1 MRKVQGEVDDA
12 AASRSQVGLIE
23 EYTHQ
28 KALHDSGHSERE
40 EEQEQDDGIAVIE
53 HFSNLRTKTYNN

>member
-1 MRKVQGEVDDA
+1 MREVQGEVDDA

-23 EYTHQ
+23 EHTHQ

-40 EEQEQDDGIAVIE
+40 EEQEQDDGVAVIE
-53 HFSNLRTKTYNN
+53 NFSSLRTKS